1 MQFKKPHA
9 PVGTILTPLLCAVLF
24 CLLLSTSA
32 FGDDSCITCHTDE
45 DLLEENLAE
54 DKTKKSAMQAG
65 SG

>member
-1 MQFKKPHA
+1 MEVQKPHM
-9 PVGTILTPLLCAVLF
+9 PVGKIMAPLLCAALF
-24 CLLLSTSA
+24 CLLLSGSVHADT
-32 FGDDSCITCHTDE
+32 CITCHTDE

>member
-1 MQFKKPHA
+1 M
-9 PVGTILTPLLCAVLF
+9 GTILTPLLCAALF

>member
-1 MQFKKPHA
+1 MRSQKHNLPARSILA
-9 PVGTILTPLLCAVLF
+9 PVIFAGLL
-24 CLLLSTSA
+24 CLLLSGNA

-54 DKTKKSAMQAG
+54 VKTKTSAMQAG

>member
-1 MQFKKPHA
+1 MQFKKPHT
-9 PVGTILTPLLCAVLF
+9 PVGKILPPLLCAALF

-54 DKTKKSAMQAG
+54 DTTKKSAMQAG